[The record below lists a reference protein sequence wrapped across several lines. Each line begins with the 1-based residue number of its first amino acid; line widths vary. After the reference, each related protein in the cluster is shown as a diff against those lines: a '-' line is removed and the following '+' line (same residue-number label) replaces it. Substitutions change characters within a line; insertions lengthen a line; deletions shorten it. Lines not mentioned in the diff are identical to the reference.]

1 MFYWE
6 DYLPVYM
13 FITLAVLLFT
23 GFPVAFILGGLAL
36 AFGMIGW
43 FVGLFSPIEFFN
55 IIPRIWGGSADN
67 LVLVAVPCFVFMG
80 TMLERA
86 GIANSLLHILQV
98 LMRRIPG
105 SMALGVTF
113 MGTILAATTG
123 IIAASVT
130 MMAVLALPPMLRQGY
145 NTELA
150 TGTIAAS
157 SCLGI
162 LIPPSIMLVIMADLL
177 GISVGILFAAAVF
190 PGLILSGLY
199 TTYIVVV
206 TSWRPHLAPALTLE
220 QMPASQR
227 QTWELVFKGFL
238 PPIFLIFLV
247 LGSILGGV
255 ATPTEAGAVGAA
267 GAIILAIVNRNLSG
281 AILRD
286 VVDRTSLIIGM
297 VFFILIAASS
307 FSYVFRSLG
316 GDEIIVNAINA
327 TGLDSWGVLVLLMAT
342 VFILGFF
349 FDWIE
354 ISLIVL
360 PVFAPVVEQFDFGTH
375 IAGREVIY
383 WFSILIAVNLQ
394 TSFLTPPFGFAL
406 FFIKGVAPPSVTMR
420 HIYRGIVPF
429 VALQLIGLS
438 LVLAFPQIAMWLPNQ
453 VFD

>member
-177 GISVGILFAAAVF
+177 GISVGTLFAAAVF

-220 QMPASQR
+220 QMPASRR

-327 TGLDSWGVLVLLMAT
+327 TGLESWGVLVLLMAT

-453 VFD
+453 IFD